1 MCLYTEINRGRELAS
16 ALMLG
21 HVWKTALSWV
31 CQVKNGS
38 FLSLILTGPT
48 AEVSTHIRTHTYA
61 HTQSSIITQ
70 TQFSPCGERYYIYF
84 PPSSPAL
91 LLDVCVC
98 MWLFMSALPL
108 ALTLTWYV
116 KSSVSLSI
124 AWLWAGQWL
133 FLSPHTLCTQCLC
146 PLSNTWRG
154 PGMPCVCLAMV
165 RVSLGE
171 TPVMLF

>member
-38 FLSLILTGPT
+38 FLSLVLTGPT
-48 AEVSTHIRTHTYA
+48 AEVSTHIRTHTIIHH
-61 HTQSSIITQ
+61 HTNSVLTMWWKILHL
-70 TQFSPCGERYYIYF
+70 FSPLF
-84 PPSSPAL
+84 PCIAFGC
-91 LLDVCVC
+91 VCVC

-108 ALTLTWYV
+108 ALTLNWYV

-124 AWLWAGQWL
+124 AWLWAGQRL